1 MPGAEKQKDEY
12 VVRAPPYFGEREL
25 GVTFADDPQKL
36 IGRIVTTSLYNLTD
50 DPTKHYL
57 LVKFKVVRVNG
68 RYAET
73 VFYGHEYG
81 REYFRSLVRR
91 GTSKVEYIR
100 DVETR
105 DGFRFRVYG
114 VVFTQK
120 RIRSGK
126 MRDIR
131 KIMDQVFTEAAQR
144 LNHDQFAI
152 EMVLGKMGSDIFN
165 RVKKILIPRHVGV
178 YKSKVVRLPEWVHE
192 GRKPEEQA
200 VQAPAT

>member
-1 MPGAEKQKDEY
+1 MPKEGRQKEEY
-12 VVRAPPYFGEREL
+12 VIRAPSYFGEREL
-25 GVTFADDPQKL
+25 GITYADDPEKL
-36 IGRIVTTSLYNLTD
+36 IGRTVTTSLYNLTD

-81 REYFRSLVRR
+81 REYFRSLIRR
-91 GTSKVEYIR
+91 GTTMVEYIR

-105 DGFRFRVYG
+105 DGFRLRVYG

-126 MRDIR
+126 RRDIR
-131 KIMDQVFTEAAQR
+131 KIMDQVFVEAAER

-178 YKSKVVRLPEWVHE
+178 YKSKVVKLPEWVRE
-192 GRKPEEQA
+192 GKRSEEQA
-200 VQAPAT
+200 QQAPAG